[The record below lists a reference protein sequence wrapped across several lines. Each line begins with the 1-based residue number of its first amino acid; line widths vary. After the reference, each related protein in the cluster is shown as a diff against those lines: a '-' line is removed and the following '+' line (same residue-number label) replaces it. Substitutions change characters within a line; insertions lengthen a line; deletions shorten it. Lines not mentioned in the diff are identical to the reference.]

1 LARGLHIPFGT
12 SGGFRTARRESVQC
26 LCFVSVAIGRH
37 GQVLPFLPFPTF
49 PEEKVHFMRF
59 KNSYAAAVAA
69 AVSAVV
75 FSAAFQPVQAS
86 IIVIDDFTQA
96 QVATASGAGS
106 AVSADV
112 QQAGSFGGFNTR
124 GTIADYLQSSTR
136 GTRTVLSTS
145 NGTGTGTL
153 QLTNNGSGAGQTTAV
168 GAQSLINYYF
178 DPEGSSVDMT
188 GQQYPGFWIE
198 TAATSSTPGNAF
210 TGYIYVTTGTGGGDS
225 VQLDLPG
232 MWAPNTGTG
241 ILFSTLSALNPALDF
256 TKVRYFEVGIKN
268 VAPLPGSTAYNAS
281 ANFTAISVPEPTHL
295 VFVAGIGATL
305 GAWRLRKLRRTRTA
319 AGEAIAS

>member
-1 LARGLHIPFGT
+1 
-12 SGGFRTARRESVQC
+12 
-26 LCFVSVAIGRH
+26 
-37 GQVLPFLPFPTF
+37 
-49 PEEKVHFMRF
+49 MRF

-96 QVATASGAGS
+96 QVATASGTGTT
-106 AVSADV
+106 VTADTS
-112 QQAGSFGGFNTR
+112 QAGSFGGFDTR
-124 GTIADYLQSSTR
+124 GTYAEYLQSSTR

-168 GAQSLINYYF
+168 GAQSLIGYYF
-178 DPEGSSVDMT
+178 DPDGSSVDMT
-188 GQQYPGFWIE
+188 GQQYPGFWFE

-210 TGYIYVTTGTGGGDS
+210 TGYIFVTTGTGSDS

-305 GAWRLRKLRRTRTA
+305 GAWRLRKLRRSREA
-319 AGEAIAS
+319 AGDAIAS